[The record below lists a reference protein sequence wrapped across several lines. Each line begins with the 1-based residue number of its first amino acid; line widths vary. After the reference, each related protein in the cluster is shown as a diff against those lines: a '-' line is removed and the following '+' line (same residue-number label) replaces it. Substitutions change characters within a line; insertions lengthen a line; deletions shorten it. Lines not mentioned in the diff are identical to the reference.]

1 MAEINDYNKTISS
14 RRLFNQTI
22 YTPMSEA
29 LKVVAKINTE
39 LHNLL

>member
-14 RRLFNQTI
+14 RGLFNQTI

-29 LKVVAKINTE
+29 LEVVVKINTE